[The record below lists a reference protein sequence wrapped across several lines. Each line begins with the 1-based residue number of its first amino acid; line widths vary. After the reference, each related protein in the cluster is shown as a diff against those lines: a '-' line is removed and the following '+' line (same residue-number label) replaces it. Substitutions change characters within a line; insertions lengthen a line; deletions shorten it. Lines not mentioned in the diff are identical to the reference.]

1 MSKARRLATVGHSYV
16 ITANRR
22 LAHEMAVQGKGRW
35 DVTAIA
41 PVRYRADFGRVAA
54 HARDGEA
61 SRLQTLNV
69 RLDRSPHLMWYAGL
83 DAVLKDAWDVV
94 HCWEEPYVAAG
105 AQVARN
111 VPSSARLVM
120 ATFQNLSKHY
130 PWPLSGFERT
140 SMARADGWI
149 AFGQTVSDALS
160 TRDGYS
166 SRPSRIIPPGVDL
179 ERFHPDREAG
189 RAIRARVGWTDAA
202 LVIGFLGRFV
212 PEKGIDTLLNALRA
226 SRANW
231 RALFVGSGPMQPAI
245 EALAR
250 EHQGRVLVA
259 NGVTHDGVP
268 PWLNSMTVL
277 CAPSVT
283 TASWREQF
291 GRMLIEAMACGVPVL
306 ASDSGEMPH
315 VVGDAG
321 IILPEAD
328 DRAWAEAIDR
338 LLDDGAR
345 RAELT
350 ARGLERVSA
359 RYAWPVVARAHLEFF
374 EALLGDRRD

>member
-1 MSKARRLATVGHSYV
+1 
-16 ITANRR
+16 
-22 LAHEMAVQGKGRW
+22 
-35 DVTAIA
+35 
-41 PVRYRADFGRVAA
+41 
-54 HARDGEA
+54 
-61 SRLQTLNV
+61 
-69 RLDRSPHLMWYAGL
+69 
-83 DAVLKDAWDVV
+83 
-94 HCWEEPYVAAG
+94 
-105 AQVARN
+105 
-111 VPSSARLVM
+111 
-120 ATFQNLSKHY
+120 
-130 PWPLSGFERT
+130 
-140 SMARADGWI
+140 
-149 AFGQTVSDALS
+149 
-160 TRDGYS
+160 
-166 SRPSRIIPPGVDL
+166 VDL